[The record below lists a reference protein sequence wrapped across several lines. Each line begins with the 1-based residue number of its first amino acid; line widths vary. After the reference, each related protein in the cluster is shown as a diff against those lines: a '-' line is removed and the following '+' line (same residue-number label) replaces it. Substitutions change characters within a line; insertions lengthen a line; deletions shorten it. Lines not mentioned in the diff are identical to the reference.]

1 MKCHY
6 CGAEVKTGSFLH
18 CPVCGRPLDSV
29 TQQLADFR
37 QQTQKQSVMES
48 GSVPAAGKERMQE
61 IRDVKART
69 AARLGLDMKFY
80 GFMVSYGLYALA
92 LILLVAAAVLFLS
105 MRRVDGPKTEA
116 FLIAGIICAAGIGLC
131 LLSRHLLAG
140 HKSSGPLVL
149 YILTSLLFL
158 LLAVSAVRLAG
169 TGKLLC
175 ITGAVLLIILL
186 IFEVNYFQKRKF
198 LFGGTSKNSR

>member
-6 CGAEVKTGSFLH
+6 CGAEIRTGSLLH
-18 CPVCGRPLDSV
+18 CPVCGKPLDSV

-37 QQTQKQSVMES
+37 QQTQKQSVMEPEPS
-48 GSVPAAGKERMQE
+48 PAGGKERMQE
-61 IRDVKART
+61 IRDVKARA

-80 GFMVSYGLYALA
+80 GFLVSYGLYALA

-105 MRRVDGPKTEA
+105 MRRVNGSQTA
-116 FLIAGIICAAGIGLC
+116 SFLLAGIICTAGIGLC
-131 LLSRHLLAG
+131 LLSRQLLAG

-169 TGKLLC
+169 TGKVLC
-175 ITGAVLLIILL
+175 ITGAVLLLILL
-186 IFEVNYFQKRKF
+186 IYEVNYFQKRKF
-198 LFGGTSKNSR
+198 LFGGSLQNR